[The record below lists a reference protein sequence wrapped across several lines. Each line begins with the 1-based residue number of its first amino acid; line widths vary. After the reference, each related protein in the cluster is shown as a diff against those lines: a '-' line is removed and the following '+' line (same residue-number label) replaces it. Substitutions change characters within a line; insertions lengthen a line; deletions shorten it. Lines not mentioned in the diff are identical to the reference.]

1 MRNHDEIEPWLSKF
15 SGPSGGMDWMFLFSM
30 FISIHVSWLFR
41 SIKTR
46 TINSFTNLTSVNY
59 TVSTIKIHWIIF
71 SYIYIYLYLYV
82 NGSRK
87 KTTSTNKHLQIDPQ
101 KSSILPAKVRPSDF
115 TFGPRHRR
123 PGRCGRRH
131 PGAPRPR
138 PAWWSP
144 AHPWAPARCP
154 EPLRSFG
161 GNSENHGKIMGKP

>member
-1 MRNHDEIEPWLSKF
+1 MVVKIF
-15 SGPSGGMDWMFLFSM
+15 GPIRGNGLDVLIFNVHLNSCFMA
-30 FISIHVSWLFR
+30 ISIYKNPYHQFFHQLNISELYCINYKDPLNHLF
-41 SIKTR
+41 I
-46 TINSFTNLTSVNY
+46 
-59 TVSTIKIHWIIF
+59 
-71 SYIYIYLYLYV
+71 YIYIYLYV

-161 GNSENHGKIMGKP
+161 GNSENHGKTIGKW